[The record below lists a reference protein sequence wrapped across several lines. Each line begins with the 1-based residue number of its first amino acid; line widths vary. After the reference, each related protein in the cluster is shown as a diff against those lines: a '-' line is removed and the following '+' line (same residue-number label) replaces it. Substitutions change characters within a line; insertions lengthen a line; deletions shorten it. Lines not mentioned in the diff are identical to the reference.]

1 MFNNGGFFTF
11 RAEVESRNYRQ
22 MAKLNV
28 LPLDDTDEEWE
39 QERKEAKNKSLKC
52 RFY

>member
-1 MFNNGGFFTF
+1 
-11 RAEVESRNYRQ
+11 

-39 QERKEAKNKSLKC
+39 QERKEAKNKSLKG